1 MICWKT
7 DNSGLCYLDLPNCQG
22 DGGVVQCRVFQNTAF
37 YTDGNCLFG

>member
-22 DGGVVQCRVFQNTAF
+22 DGGVHSILMETA
-37 YTDGNCLFG
+37 YLGKSLILQIYS